1 MQAIMDTQNIDTPPA
16 EFCYLPKHK
25 NGNLES
31 LNGDL
36 MGQLAVSKGNLFH
49 FTKSLYV
56 DGSVFLYE
64 NKEVLKKA
72 ATTILDHLKNL
83 VG

>member
-1 MQAIMDTQNIDTPPA
+1 
-16 EFCYLPKHK
+16 
-25 NGNLES
+25 
-31 LNGDL
+31 